1 MQILSSFQGNEYVWN
16 DVWGEQMTEKRQSV
30 VCVLDVE
37 SAVVSV
43 LDNLPEDVCAAQVHV
58 QNACNY
64 IVTVTVLFK
73 TQK

>member
-1 MQILSSFQGNEYVWN
+1 
-16 DVWGEQMTEKRQSV
+16 MTEKRQSV